1 MGRIGKADDSTSSH
15 QHQQGVEFEEFQHHN
30 NNEDEEDLYAPP
42 PPTIITNEKSKLPP
56 STGKTEAFPPPA
68 EQFPP
73 VHHDDEDHHSHFSS
87 SAPQPFPPLHH
98 HHDDD
103 VHQFSPPHQFP
114 PPPEIF
120 DINNNYHHHQP
131 ESVDPFYSEQQPPP
145 PFSVVQPVPGGG
157 TIPVPG
163 ASPTHAFGTSPAP
176 PVFTPPIPD
185 HEWKTHLF
193 DCMSDPQNAIIT
205 LCFPCVTFG
214 QIAEILDA
222 GRTSCGTSGMLYVL
236 ITCIAMPCLMSCSYR
251 TKMRAKFGLIES
263 PAPDC
268 LIHCFCGYCALCQ
281 EYRELEKRGIDPSIG
296 YYGNVAKMRRQQEQM
311 GMAAPMPQ
319 KMI

>member
-1 MGRIGKADDSTSSH
+1 MGRIGKADDATSSH
-15 QHQQGVEFEEFQHHN
+15 QHEQGVEFEEFHHHN
-30 NNEDEEDLYAPP
+30 NNEDEEEDLYAPP

-56 STGKTEAFPPPA
+56 TGKPAEAFPPPV

-73 VHHDDEDHHSHFSS
+73 VHHDDDEDHHHSHFSS

-98 HHDDD
+98 HDDDD

-131 ESVDPFYSEQQPPP
+131 ESVDPFYSEHQPPP
-145 PFSVVQPVPGGG
+145 PFPVVQPLPGGV
-157 TIPVPG
+157 TMPARPG
-163 ASPTHAFGTSPAP
+163 FGTSPAP

-193 DCMSDPQNAIIT
+193 GCMTDPPTAIIT

-236 ITCIAMPCLMSCSYR
+236 ITVCIAMPCLMSCSYR

-268 LIHCFCGYCALCQ
+268 LVHCFCGYCALCQ
-281 EYRELEKRGIDPSIG
+281 EYRELTERGIDPSIG
-296 YYGNVAKMRRQQEQM
+296 YYGNVAKLRRQQQQM